1 MRNGNKWVAL
11 TSLLLVLPLL
21 TAQTHA
27 QQLDNP
33 RDWRSPDLHGHS
45 LTGRIW
51 DANSQQFLTPAEFG
65 NSLEGVSYL
74 LLGEKHDNPDH
85 HALQLEMIE
94 FLLAREQLYQVSFEM
109 MDSAVRERLIDIYLQ
124 EPMND
129 AELQSYLMWDTEGW
143 DWDFY
148 GPLIETAYGAQVRI
162 AAGNITRDEVSSIY
176 QDQLSSRDSVLSEAA
191 VERLHQEIDESHCGM
206 LPESQFPAM
215 VRVQQARDR
224 AMAISLRPPETGKTS
239 VLIAGNFHVRRDL
252 GVPNYLAL
260 RHPSL
265 NDESIVALAF
275 MEVEAGQEDPQAYQ
289 ERLADQLAFD
299 YLWFTPSVGVQD
311 YCAAMQREASQ

>member
-11 TSLLLVLPLL
+11 TSLLLALSLF
-21 TAQTHA
+21 TAQSHA

-33 RDWRSPDLHGHS
+33 RAWRSPDLHGHS

-51 DANSQQFLTPAEFG
+51 DAKNEQFLSPEEFAI
-65 NSLEGVSYL
+65 SLEGVSYL

-85 HALQLEMIE
+85 HALQLAVIE
-94 FLLAREQLYQVSFEM
+94 YLQARDELYQVSFEM

-148 GPLIETAYGAQVRI
+148 GPLVEAAYGARVRI
-162 AAGNITRDEVSSIY
+162 GAGNITRDEVSSIY
-176 QDQLSSRDSVLSEAA
+176 AGQLDSPDSVLSEAA
-191 VERLHQEIDESHCGM
+191 LERLHQEIDESHCGM

-224 AMAISLRPPETGKTS
+224 ALAISLRPPESGMTS
-239 VLIAGNFHVRRDL
+239 ILIAGNFHVRRDL

-265 NDESIVALAF
+265 SDEAMVALAF
-275 MEVEAGQEDPQAYQ
+275 MEVEADQEDPRAYQ
-289 ERLADQLAFD
+289 ERVAEQQAFD

-311 YCAAMQREASQ
+311 YCATMQQQAGQ